1 MHFCV
6 CGRHTEDERQTLG
19 YLKLKIWTIF
29 ISKQITG
36 NDAHADVYIPACKGL
51 SYIPKRELFYLLL
64 LGGSP
69 EPQFGS
75 TVRSSRFFVREQL
88 INHHIDMRTTLTT
101 LIIILASFL
110 WGNAQT
116 YTLEDKWVDCGNKAQ
131 LLDPYYSPGVTF
143 TWDGPVK
150 DGKANGYG
158 VATKYMNG
166 KFESK
171 YEGYYKNG
179 IREGKGTFTHMDGSV
194 KTGNFVNGQLNGKGS
209 CKDQDGN
216 TYEGDFLNYRMHGN
230 GTLTLGNGTTFVG
243 FMVSDAPYTGK
254 LTYYTGDVVYLQGGE
269 PVNRI
274 NEKKSGYSPKIG
286 QQVREYF
293 DENWNRCEPKQ
304 AAYYRL
310 ITYSAP
316 NKPKGI
322 VKDYYISGELQSD
335 QYPIFID
342 YDDEGKTFLEGKQTF
357 YHKNGKVAK
366 VTYFNNNKPNGPVTE
381 YYPDG
386 AIASE
391 SFFNMGVP
399 DGDMIRYYPDGK
411 YATVA
416 KYENG
421 YLHNNKYLQIT
432 EDQMVFLVYNE
443 DFDRNREAWEFKGQP
458 GIVQV
463 NDAETITMQAN
474 PERTISG
481 GIYTGFAPMSD
492 NIISVVTNQRNPG
505 QGIVTLLFGFK
516 DWDNLCAFSIA
527 GDSYSFTYK
536 KNGVVV
542 QSDDWK
548 KSTAITPDVNTLTV
562 VNNGDKIIM
571 LVNDTPLV
579 ETGRIYYDGSFLGVS
594 LYNASE
600 QPIVMDAAQLAVQ
613 EVVDPR
619 NIAQEYLPDEKTD
632 PDAWKGNG
640 SGFFLN
646 PNGYI
651 ATNYH
656 VVDGTTALQANF
668 TRNGKTESYPATV
681 VVTDPQN
688 DLAIIKIDDKSFK
701 GDGNL
706 PYGLMTRTKDTGS
719 EVFAMGYP
727 MADVMG
733 SEVKFTDG
741 KISSKSGIGGDVRVY
756 QISVPIQPGN
766 SGGPLFDMGGNV
778 VGITS
783 SGLNREYFKS
793 ENVNYAIKA
802 SYLKNLMEACPEE
815 IVLEEKVEVPNTS
828 SSLTDRIKQYEGYVV
843 LILTK

>member
-1 MHFCV
+1 M
-6 CGRHTEDERQTLG
+6 
-19 YLKLKIWTIF
+19 K
-29 ISKQITG
+29 
-36 NDAHADVYIPACKGL
+36 
-51 SYIPKRELFYLLL
+51 
-64 LGGSP
+64 
-69 EPQFGS
+69 
-75 TVRSSRFFVREQL
+75 
-88 INHHIDMRTTLTT
+88 TTLTT
-101 LIIILASFL
+101 LILILVSFL
-110 WGNAQT
+110 CGNAQT
-116 YTLEDKWVDCGNKAQ
+116 YTLEDRWVDCGNNTQ

-143 TWDGPVK
+143 TWTGSSK
-150 DGKANGYG
+150 GGKANGQG
-158 VATKYMNG
+158 VATKYVNG

-171 YEGYYKNG
+171 YEGTYRNG

-194 KTGNFVNGQLNGKGS
+194 KTGTFVNGQLTGKGTVN
-209 CKDQDGN
+209 DENGN
-216 TYEGDFLNYRMHGN
+216 SYEGDFINYRMHGN
-230 GTLTLGNGTTFVG
+230 GTLRWGNGSIFVG
-243 FMVSDAPYTGK
+243 NMVNDAPYTGK
-254 LTYYTGDVVYLQGGE
+254 YTSYTGEVTYIQRGE
-269 PVNRI
+269 PV
-274 NEKKSGYSPKIG
+274 EHLSESKSMYSPKIG

-293 DENWNRCEPKQ
+293 DENWNRCAPKQ

-316 NKPKGI
+316 NKPKGV
-322 VKDYYISGELQSD
+322 VKDYYISGELQSE
-335 QYPIFID
+335 QYPIFVD
-342 YDDEGKTFLEGKQTF
+342 YDDEDKTFLEGKQTF
-357 YHKNGKVAK
+357 YHKNGKVAS
-366 VTYFNNNKPNGPVTE
+366 VRYYYNNQPNGPQTD

-386 AIASE
+386 VVSSE
-391 SFFNMGVP
+391 SFWNMGVP
-399 DGDMIRYYPDGK
+399 NGDMIQYHPDGK

-416 KYENG
+416 KYDNG
-421 YLHNNKYLQIT
+421 LLHNNKYLQIT

-443 DFDRNREAWEFKGQP
+443 DFARNHEAWEFQGQP

-463 NDAETITMQAN
+463 NDAESISMQAN

-492 NIISVVTNQRNPG
+492 NIISVMTNQRNPG
-505 QGIVTLLFGFK
+505 QGVVTFLFGFK

-527 GDSYSFTYK
+527 GDSYNFTYK

-542 QSDDWK
+542 QNDEWK
-548 KSTAITPDVNTLTV
+548 KSTAIKPDVNNLMV
-562 VNNGDKIIM
+562 VNKGDKITM
-571 LVNDTPLV
+571 YVNDEPLV
-579 ETGRIYYDGSFLGVS
+579 QTGRIYYDGSLCGLS
-594 LYNASE
+594 LYNGSE
-600 QPIVMDAAQLAVQ
+600 QPIVIDVAQLAVQ

-619 NIAQEYLPDEKTD
+619 NIAQEYLPTD
-632 PDAWKGNG
+632 KRDPNAWKGNG
-640 SGFFLN
+640 SGFFIN
-646 PNGYI
+646 SNGYI

-656 VVDGTTALQANF
+656 VVEGTTTLQANF
-668 TRNGKTESYPATV
+668 TRNGKTESYPASI

-688 DLAIIKIDDKSFK
+688 DLAIIKIDDKSFS
-701 GDGNL
+701 GSAPL

-766 SGGPLFDMGGNV
+766 SGGPLFDMDGNV

-783 SGLNREYFKS
+783 SGLNRDYFKS

-815 IVLEEKVEVPNTS
+815 IILEEKADIHAS
-828 SSLTDRIKQYEGYVV
+828 SATLTERIKRYEGYVV

>member
-1 MHFCV
+1 M
-6 CGRHTEDERQTLG
+6 
-19 YLKLKIWTIF
+19 K
-29 ISKQITG
+29 
-36 NDAHADVYIPACKGL
+36 
-51 SYIPKRELFYLLL
+51 
-64 LGGSP
+64 
-69 EPQFGS
+69 
-75 TVRSSRFFVREQL
+75 
-88 INHHIDMRTTLTT
+88 TTLTT
-101 LIIILASFL
+101 LILIFTSFL

-116 YTLEDKWVDCGNKAQ
+116 YTLEDKWVDCGNNAQ
-131 LLDPYYSPGVTF
+131 LLDPYYSQGVTF
-143 TWDGPVK
+143 TWTGSSK
-150 DGKANGYG
+150 GGKANGQG
-158 VATKYMNG
+158 VATKFVNG

-171 YEGYYKNG
+171 YEGTYRNG
-179 IREGKGTFTHMDGSV
+179 VREGKGTFTHMDGSV
-194 KTGNFVNGQLNGKGS
+194 KSGNFTNGQLTGKGIAR
-209 CKDQDGN
+209 DENGN
-216 TYEGDFLNYRMHGN
+216 SYEGEFLNYRMHGN
-230 GTLTLGNGTTFVG
+230 GTFRWGNGSTFVG
-243 FMVSDAPYTGK
+243 YMVDDAPYTGRFTSYAGEV
-254 LTYYTGDVVYLQGGE
+254 TYIQKGQ
-269 PVNRI
+269 PVERI
-274 NEKKSGYSPKIG
+274 TEIQSGYSPKIG
-286 QQVREYF
+286 PQVREYF
-293 DENWNRCEPKQ
+293 DEKWNRCNPKQ

-316 NKPKGI
+316 NKPNGV
-322 VKDYYISGELQSD
+322 VKDYYISGELQSE

-357 YHKNGKVAK
+357 YHKNGKVAS
-366 VTYFNNNKPNGPVTE
+366 VRYYYNNQPNGPQTD

-386 AIASE
+386 AVASE
-391 SFFNMGVP
+391 SFWNMGVP
-399 DGDMIRYYPDGK
+399 NGDMIQYHPNGK

-416 KYENG
+416 KYDNG
-421 YLHNNKYLQIT
+421 LLHNNKYLQIT

-443 DFDRNREAWEFKGQP
+443 DFARNHEAWEFQGQP

-463 NDAETITMQAN
+463 NDAESISMQAN

-492 NIISVVTNQRNPG
+492 NIISVMTNQRNPG
-505 QGIVTLLFGFK
+505 QGVVTLLFGFK

-527 GDSYSFTYK
+527 GDSYNFTYK
-536 KNGVVV
+536 KNGVIV
-542 QSDDWK
+542 QNDEWK
-548 KSTAITPDVNTLTV
+548 KSTAIKPDVNKLMV
-562 VNNGDKIIM
+562 VNNGDKITM
-571 LVNDTPLV
+571 YVNDEPLV
-579 ETGRIYYDGSFLGVS
+579 QTGRIYYDGSLCGLS
-594 LYNASE
+594 LYNGSE
-600 QPIVMDAAQLAVQ
+600 QPIVIDAAQLAVQ

-619 NIAQEYLPDEKTD
+619 NIAQEYLPTD
-632 PDAWKGNG
+632 KRNPDAWKGNG

-646 PNGYI
+646 SNGYI

-656 VVDGTTALQANF
+656 VVEGTTALQANF
-668 TRNGKTESYPATV
+668 TRNGKTESYPASV

-688 DLAIIKIDDKSFK
+688 DLAIIKIDVKSFS
-701 GDGNL
+701 GSAPL

-766 SGGPLFDMGGNV
+766 SGGPLFDMDGNV

-783 SGLNREYFKS
+783 SGLNRDYFKS

-815 IVLEEKVEVPNTS
+815 IIIEEKADIHTS
-828 SSLTDRIKQYEGYVV
+828 SATLTERIKQYEGYVV

>member
-1 MHFCV
+1 
-6 CGRHTEDERQTLG
+6 
-19 YLKLKIWTIF
+19 
-29 ISKQITG
+29 
-36 NDAHADVYIPACKGL
+36 
-51 SYIPKRELFYLLL
+51 
-64 LGGSP
+64 
-69 EPQFGS
+69 
-75 TVRSSRFFVREQL
+75 
-88 INHHIDMRTTLTT
+88 MRMTLT
-101 LIIILASFL
+101 LILILTSIL
-110 WGNAQT
+110 WGKAQT
-116 YTLEDKWVDCGNKAQ
+116 YTLEDKWVDCGNNAQ
-131 LLDPYYSPGVTF
+131 LLDPYYSSGVTF
-143 TWDGPVK
+143 TWSGSTK
-150 DGKANGYG
+150 GGKANGQG
-158 VATKYMNG
+158 VATKYVNG

-171 YEGYYKNG
+171 YEGMYRNG

-194 KTGNFVNGQLNGKGS
+194 KTGIFINGQLMGKGTAS
-209 CKDQDGN
+209 DGN
-216 TYEGDFLNYRMHGN
+216 GNSYEGDFLNYRMHGN
-230 GTLTLGNGTTFVG
+230 GILRWGNGSTFAG
-243 FMVSDAPYTGK
+243 YMVNDAPYTGK
-254 LTYYTGDVVYLQGGE
+254 FTSYTGDVTYIQKGQ
-269 PVNRI
+269 PVERI
-274 NEKKSGYSPKIG
+274 TETKSGYSPKIG

-293 DENWNRCEPKQ
+293 DEHWNRCAPKQ

-316 NKPKGI
+316 NKPKGV
-322 VKDYYISGELQSD
+322 VKDYYISGELQSE

-342 YDDEGKTFLEGKQTF
+342 YDDEGKTFLEGIQKF
-357 YHKNGKVAK
+357 YHKNGSVSGVK
-366 VTYFNNNKPNGPVTE
+366 YYYNNLPNGPQTE

-386 AIASE
+386 KVESE
-391 SFFNMGVP
+391 SFWVMGVP
-399 DGDMIRYYPDGK
+399 NGDMIQYYPDGNF
-411 YATVA
+411 ATVA

-421 YLHNNKYLQIT
+421 KLHNNKYLHIT

-443 DFDRNREAWEFKGQP
+443 DFERNREAWEFQGQP

-463 NDAETITMQAN
+463 NDAESISIQAN
-474 PERTISG
+474 PERQVSG

-492 NIISVVTNQRNPG
+492 NIISVLTNQRNPG
-505 QGIVTLLFGFK
+505 QGIVTLLFGYK

-527 GDSYSFTYK
+527 GDQYSFTYK

-542 QSDDWK
+542 QNDDWK
-548 KSTAITPDVNTLTV
+548 KSPAIKPDVNKLTI
-562 VNNGDKIIM
+562 VNNGDKITM
-571 LVNDTPLV
+571 YVNDEPLV
-579 ETGRIYYDGSFLGVS
+579 QAGRIYYDGSLCGIS
-594 LYNASE
+594 LYNGSE
-600 QPIVMDAAQLAVQ
+600 IPIVIDATQLAVQ

-619 NIAQEYLPDEKTD
+619 NIAQEYLPEDRSSSD
-632 PDAWKGNG
+632 GWKGNG

-646 PNGYI
+646 SKGYI

-656 VVDGTTALQANF
+656 VVEGTTALQANF

-688 DLAIIKIDDKSFK
+688 DLAIIKIDEKSF
-701 GDGNL
+701 GDNDAL

-783 SGLNREYFKS
+783 SGLNRDYFKS

-815 IVLEEKVEVPNTS
+815 IILEERVETQVS
-828 SSLTDRIKQYEGYVV
+828 SATLTDRIKQYEGYVV

>member
-1 MHFCV
+1 
-6 CGRHTEDERQTLG
+6 
-19 YLKLKIWTIF
+19 
-29 ISKQITG
+29 
-36 NDAHADVYIPACKGL
+36 
-51 SYIPKRELFYLLL
+51 
-64 LGGSP
+64 
-69 EPQFGS
+69 
-75 TVRSSRFFVREQL
+75 
-88 INHHIDMRTTLTT
+88 MRTTLTT
-101 LIIILASFL
+101 LILLIISFL

-116 YTLEDKWVDCGNKAQ
+116 YTLEDQWVDCGNNAQ
-131 LLDPYYSPGVTF
+131 LLDPYFSPGVTF
-143 TWDGPVK
+143 TWTGSAK
-150 DGKANGYG
+150 NGKANGQG
-158 VATKYMNG
+158 IATKYVNG

-171 YEGYYKNG
+171 YEGSYKNG
-179 IREGKGTFTHMDGSV
+179 VREGRGTFTHMDGSV
-194 KTGNFVNGQLNGKGS
+194 KTGTFVNGQLTGKGTLN
-209 CKDQDGN
+209 DGNGN
-216 TYEGDFLNYRMHGN
+216 TYEGEFINYRCHGN
-230 GTLTLGNGTTFVG
+230 GTLKWGNGATFVG
-243 FMVSDAPYTGK
+243 FMVNDSPYTGK
-254 LTYYTGDVVYLQGGE
+254 YTSYTGDVTYIQQGQ
-269 PVNRI
+269 PVEHITER
-274 NEKKSGYSPKIG
+274 KSSYSPKIG

-293 DENWNRCEPKQ
+293 DENWKRCEPRQ

-316 NKPKGI
+316 NKPKGV
-322 VKDYYISGELQSD
+322 VKDYYISGELQSE

-342 YDDEGKTFLEGKQTF
+342 YDDEGKTFHEGTQVL
-357 YHKNGKVAK
+357 YHKNGKISEK
-366 VTYFNNNKPNGPVTE
+366 SYYYNNLPNGPITY

-386 AIASE
+386 NIKSE
-391 SFFNMGVP
+391 AFFVMGVP
-399 DGDMIRYYPDGK
+399 NGDMIQYYPDGK
-411 YATVA
+411 YASVA

-421 YLHNNKYLQIT
+421 QLHNNKYLQLT

-443 DFDRNREAWEFKGQP
+443 DFVRNREAWEFQGQP

-463 NDAETITMQAN
+463 NDAESISIQAN
-474 PERTISG
+474 PERTVSG

-492 NIISVVTNQRNPG
+492 NIISVLTNQRNPG

-527 GDSYSFTYK
+527 GDQYSFTYK

-548 KSTAITPDVNTLTV
+548 KSSAIKPDVNELSV
-562 VNNGDKIIM
+562 VNNGDKIT
-571 LVNDTPLV
+571 LYVNDEPLV
-579 ETGRIYYDGSFLGVS
+579 QTGRIYYDGSLCGVS
-594 LYNASE
+594 LYNGSGM
-600 QPIVMDAAQLAVQ
+600 PIVIDAARLTVQ

-619 NIAQEYLPDEKTD
+619 NIAQEYLPEEKSD

-656 VVDGTTALQANF
+656 VVEGTTALQANF

-701 GDGNL
+701 GEGTL

-719 EVFAMGYP
+719 EVFAMGFP
-727 MADVMG
+727 IADVMG

-783 SGLNREYFKS
+783 SGLNRDYFKS

-815 IVLEEKVEVPNTS
+815 IVLEEKAETPVS
-828 SSLTDRIKQYEGYVV
+828 SMSLTDRIKQYEGFVV

>member
-1 MHFCV
+1 M
-6 CGRHTEDERQTLG
+6 
-19 YLKLKIWTIF
+19 K
-29 ISKQITG
+29 
-36 NDAHADVYIPACKGL
+36 
-51 SYIPKRELFYLLL
+51 
-64 LGGSP
+64 
-69 EPQFGS
+69 
-75 TVRSSRFFVREQL
+75 
-88 INHHIDMRTTLTT
+88 TT
-101 LIIILASFL
+101 LITLILILVSFL

-116 YTLEDKWVDCGNKAQ
+116 YTLEDRWVDCGNNTQ

-143 TWDGPVK
+143 TWTGSSK
-150 DGKANGYG
+150 GGKANGHG
-158 VATKYMNG
+158 GATKYMNG
-166 KFESK
+166 KFESM
-171 YEGYYKNG
+171 YEGTYRNG

-194 KTGNFVNGQLNGKGS
+194 KTGTFVNGQLTGKGTV
-209 CKDQDGN
+209 KDENGN
-216 TYEGDFLNYRMHGN
+216 SYEGDFINYRMHGN
-230 GTLTLGNGTTFVG
+230 GTLRWGNGSIFVG
-243 FMVSDAPYTGK
+243 NMVNDAPYTGK
-254 LTYYTGDVVYLQGGE
+254 YTSYTGEVTYIQRGE
-269 PVNRI
+269 PV
-274 NEKKSGYSPKIG
+274 EHLSESKSMYSPKIG

-293 DENWNRCEPKQ
+293 DENWNRCAPKQ

-316 NKPKGI
+316 NKPKGV
-322 VKDYYISGELQSD
+322 VKDYYISGELQSE
-335 QYPIFID
+335 QYPIFVD
-342 YDDEGKTFLEGKQTF
+342 YDDEDKTFLEGKQTF
-357 YHKNGKVAK
+357 YHKNGKVAS
-366 VTYFNNNKPNGPVTE
+366 VRYYYNNQPNGPQTD

-386 AIASE
+386 VVSSE
-391 SFFNMGVP
+391 SFWNMGVP
-399 DGDMIRYYPDGK
+399 NGDMIQYHPDGK

-416 KYENG
+416 KYDNG
-421 YLHNNKYLQIT
+421 LLHNNKYLQIT

-443 DFDRNREAWEFKGQP
+443 DFARNHEAWEFQGQP

-463 NDAETITMQAN
+463 NDAESISMQAN

-492 NIISVVTNQRNPG
+492 NIISVMTNQRNPG
-505 QGIVTLLFGFK
+505 QGVVTFLFGFK

-527 GDSYSFTYK
+527 GDSYNFTYK

-542 QSDDWK
+542 QNDEWK
-548 KSTAITPDVNTLTV
+548 KSTAIKPDVNNLMV
-562 VNNGDKIIM
+562 VNKGDKITM
-571 LVNDTPLV
+571 YVNDEPLV
-579 ETGRIYYDGSFLGVS
+579 QTGRIYYDGSLCGLS
-594 LYNASE
+594 LYNGSE
-600 QPIVMDAAQLAVQ
+600 QPIVIDVAQLAVQ

-619 NIAQEYLPDEKTD
+619 NIAQEYLPTD
-632 PDAWKGNG
+632 KRDPNAWKGNG
-640 SGFFLN
+640 SGFFIN
-646 PNGYI
+646 SNGYI

-656 VVDGTTALQANF
+656 VVEGTTTLQANF
-668 TRNGKTESYPATV
+668 TRNGKTESYPASI

-688 DLAIIKIDDKSFK
+688 DLAIIKIDDKSFS
-701 GDGNL
+701 GSAPL

-766 SGGPLFDMGGNV
+766 SGGPLFDMDGNV

-783 SGLNREYFKS
+783 SGLNRDYFKS

-815 IVLEEKVEVPNTS
+815 IILEEKADIHAS
-828 SSLTDRIKQYEGYVV
+828 SATLTERIKQYEGYVV

>member
-1 MHFCV
+1 
-6 CGRHTEDERQTLG
+6 
-19 YLKLKIWTIF
+19 
-29 ISKQITG
+29 
-36 NDAHADVYIPACKGL
+36 
-51 SYIPKRELFYLLL
+51 
-64 LGGSP
+64 
-69 EPQFGS
+69 
-75 TVRSSRFFVREQL
+75 
-88 INHHIDMRTTLTT
+88 MRTTLTT
-101 LIIILASFL
+101 LILLLSSFL
-110 WGNAQT
+110 CGNAQT
-116 YTLEDKWVDCGNKAQ
+116 YTLEDKWVDCGNNTQ

-143 TWDGPVK
+143 TWTGSSK
-150 DGKANGYG
+150 GGKANGQG
-158 VATKYMNG
+158 IATKYVNG

-171 YEGYYKNG
+171 YEGTYRNG
-179 IREGKGTFTHMDGSV
+179 IREGKGIFTHKDGSV
-194 KTGNFVNGQLNGKGS
+194 KTGTFVNGQLTGKGTV
-209 CKDQDGN
+209 KDENGN
-216 TYEGDFLNYRMHGN
+216 SSEGDLINYRMHGN
-230 GTLTLGNGTTFVG
+230 GTLRWGNGSTFVG
-243 FMVSDAPYTGK
+243 YMVNDAPYTGK
-254 LTYYTGDVVYLQGGE
+254 YTSYSGEVTYIQDGE
-269 PVNRI
+269 PVERI
-274 NEKKSGYSPKIG
+274 TESKSGYSPKIG

-293 DENWNRCEPKQ
+293 DEKWNRCEPKQ
-304 AAYYRL
+304 ASYYRL

-316 NKPKGI
+316 NKPNGV
-322 VKDYYISGELQSD
+322 VKDYYISGELQSE

-342 YDDEGKTFLEGKQTF
+342 YDDEGKTFMEGTQTF

-366 VTYFNNNKPNGPVTE
+366 TAYFYNNLPNGPITE

-386 AIASE
+386 AVASE
-391 SFFNMGVP
+391 AFFTMGIP
-399 DGDMIRYYPDGK
+399 NGDLIQYYPNGK
-411 YATVA
+411 YAIVA

-421 YLHNNKYLQIT
+421 QLHNNKYLQIT

-443 DFDRNREAWEFKGQP
+443 DFARNHDAWEFKGQP

-463 NDAETITMQAN
+463 NDAESISMQAN

-481 GIYTGFAPMSD
+481 GIYTGFAPMSE
-492 NIISVVTNQRNPG
+492 NIISVLTNQRNPG
-505 QGIVTLLFGFK
+505 QGVVTLLFGFK

-542 QSDDWK
+542 QNDEWK
-548 KSTAITPDVNTLTV
+548 KSSAINPDVNKLMV
-562 VNNGDKIIM
+562 VNSGDKITM
-571 LVNDTPLV
+571 YVNDVPLV

-600 QPIVMDAAQLAVQ
+600 QPIVIDAAQLSVQ
-613 EVVDPR
+613 ELVDPH
-619 NIAQEYLPDEKTD
+619 NIAQEYLPEEKTD

-668 TRNGKTESYPATV
+668 TRNGKTESYPASV

-688 DLAIIKIDDKSFK
+688 DLAIIKIDDKSFN
-701 GDGNL
+701 GEGSL

-719 EVFAMGYP
+719 EVFAMGFP
-727 MADVMG
+727 IADVMG

-783 SGLNREYFKS
+783 SGLNRDYFKS

-815 IVLEEKVEVPNTS
+815 IILEEKAETPAATT
-828 SSLTDRIKQYEGYVV
+828 SLTDRIKQYEGFVV

>member
-1 MHFCV
+1 M
-6 CGRHTEDERQTLG
+6 RKTILS
-19 YLKLKIWTIF
+19 LIWLVT
-29 ISKQITG
+29 
-36 NDAHADVYIPACKGL
+36 
-51 SYIPKRELFYLLL
+51 
-64 LGGSP
+64 
-69 EPQFGS
+69 
-75 TVRSSRFFVREQL
+75 
-88 INHHIDMRTTLTT
+88 
-101 LIIILASFL
+101 SFL
-110 WGNAQT
+110 WCSGRV
-116 YTLEDKWVDCGNKAQ
+116 YTLEDKWVDCGNGVE
-131 LLDPYYSPGVTF
+131 LLDPYYSPGVSF
-143 TWDGPVK
+143 TWTGSSK
-150 DGKANGYG
+150 GGKANGQG

-171 YEGYYKNG
+171 YEGTYRNG

-194 KTGNFVNGQLNGKGS
+194 KTGTFVNGQLTGKGTA
-209 CKDQDGN
+209 KDESGN
-216 TYEGDFLNYRMHGN
+216 SYEGEFINYRMHGN
-230 GTLTLGNGTTFVG
+230 GTVTWGNGSKFVG
-243 FMVSDAPYTGK
+243 FMVNDAPYTGK
-254 LTYYTGDVVYLQGGE
+254 FTSYLGDEIYILKGE
-269 PVNRI
+269 PVERLA
-274 NEKKSGYSPKIG
+274 ETKSGYSPKIG

-293 DENWNRCEPKQ
+293 DEKWNRCDPKQ

-316 NKPKGI
+316 NKPNGV
-322 VKDYYISGELQSD
+322 VKDYYISGELQSE
-335 QYPIFID
+335 QYPVFIA

-357 YHKNGKVAK
+357 YHKNGKVEGEK
-366 VTYFNNNKPNGPVTE
+366 YYYNNLPNGPATQ

-386 AIASE
+386 SVAAE
-391 SFFNMGVP
+391 YSFTMGVP
-399 DGDMIRYYPDGK
+399 DGDMIQYYPDGK
-411 YATVA
+411 YATIA

-421 YLHNNKYLQIT
+421 RLHNNKYLQLT
-432 EDQMVFLVYNE
+432 EDQMVFLVYDE
-443 DFDRNREAWEFKGQP
+443 DFERNRETWEFQGQP

-463 NDAETITMQAN
+463 NDSQSISMQAN

-516 DWDNLCAFSIA
+516 DWDNLCALSIA
-527 GDSYSFTYK
+527 GDQYSFTYK

-542 QSDDWK
+542 QNDDWK
-548 KSTAITPDVNTLTV
+548 RSAAIKPDVNKLVV
-562 VNNGDKIIM
+562 VNNGDKITM
-571 LVNDTPLV
+571 YVNDEPIV
-579 ETGRIYYDGSFLGVS
+579 QTGRIYYDGSLCGVS
-594 LYNASE
+594 LYNATSE
-600 QPIVMDAAQLAVQ
+600 PIVIDAAQLTVQ
-613 EVVDPR
+613 ELVDPQ
-619 NIAQEYLPDEKTD
+619 NVSPEYLPESKGD
-632 PDAWKGNG
+632 PDGWKGNG
-640 SGFFLN
+640 SGFFLS
-646 PNGYI
+646 PQGYI

-688 DLAIIKIDDKSFK
+688 DLAIIKIDDKSFSAT
-701 GDGNL
+701 GPL

-727 MADVMG
+727 MASVMG

-783 SGLNREYFKS
+783 SGLNRDYFKS

-802 SYLKNLMEACPEE
+802 SYLKNLMEACPQE
-815 IVLEEKVEVPNTS
+815 IILEEKVETPASAT
-828 SSLTDRIKQYEGYVV
+828 SLTDKIKQYEGFVV

>member
-1 MHFCV
+1 M
-6 CGRHTEDERQTLG
+6 
-19 YLKLKIWTIF
+19 K
-29 ISKQITG
+29 
-36 NDAHADVYIPACKGL
+36 
-51 SYIPKRELFYLLL
+51 
-64 LGGSP
+64 
-69 EPQFGS
+69 
-75 TVRSSRFFVREQL
+75 
-88 INHHIDMRTTLTT
+88 TT
-101 LIIILASFL
+101 LITLILILVSFL
-110 WGNAQT
+110 WGKAQT
-116 YTLEDKWVDCGNKAQ
+116 YTLEDRWVDCGNNTQ

-143 TWDGPVK
+143 TWTGSSK
-150 DGKANGYG
+150 GGKANGQG
-158 VATKYMNG
+158 VATKYVNG

-171 YEGYYKNG
+171 YEGTYRNG

-194 KTGNFVNGQLNGKGS
+194 KTGTFVNGQLTGKGTV
-209 CKDQDGN
+209 KDENGN
-216 TYEGDFLNYRMHGN
+216 SYEGDFINYRMHGN
-230 GTLTLGNGTTFVG
+230 GTLRWGNGSTFVG
-243 FMVSDAPYTGK
+243 NMVNDAPYTGK
-254 LTYYTGDVVYLQGGE
+254 YTSYTGEVTYIQRGE
-269 PVNRI
+269 PVEHLSESR
-274 NEKKSGYSPKIG
+274 SMYSPKIG

-293 DENWNRCEPKQ
+293 DENWNRCAPKQ

-316 NKPKGI
+316 NKPKGV
-322 VKDYYISGELQSD
+322 VKDYYISGELQSE
-335 QYPIFID
+335 QYPIFVD
-342 YDDEGKTFLEGKQTF
+342 YDDEGKNFLEGKQTF
-357 YHKNGKVAK
+357 YHKNGKVAS
-366 VTYFNNNKPNGPVTE
+366 VRYYYNNQPNGPQTD

-386 AIASE
+386 VVSSE
-391 SFFNMGVP
+391 SFWNMGVP
-399 DGDMIRYYPDGK
+399 NGDMIQYHPDGK

-416 KYENG
+416 KYDNG
-421 YLHNNKYLQIT
+421 LLHNNKYLQIT

-443 DFDRNREAWEFKGQP
+443 DFARNHEAWEFQGQP

-463 NDAETITMQAN
+463 NDAESISMQAN

-492 NIISVVTNQRNPG
+492 NIISVMTNQRNPG
-505 QGIVTLLFGFK
+505 QGVVTFLFGFK

-527 GDSYSFTYK
+527 GDSYNFTYK

-542 QSDDWK
+542 QNDEWK
-548 KSTAITPDVNTLTV
+548 KSTAIKPDVNNLMV
-562 VNNGDKIIM
+562 VNKGDKITM
-571 LVNDTPLV
+571 YVNDEPLV
-579 ETGRIYYDGSFLGVS
+579 QTGRIYYDGSLCGLS
-594 LYNASE
+594 LYNGSE
-600 QPIVMDAAQLAVQ
+600 QPIVIDVAQLAVR

-619 NIAQEYLPDEKTD
+619 NIAQEYLPTDKRD

-640 SGFFLN
+640 SGFFIN
-646 PNGYI
+646 SNGYI

-656 VVDGTTALQANF
+656 VVEGTTTLQANF
-668 TRNGKTESYPATV
+668 TRNGKTESYPASI

-688 DLAIIKIDDKSFK
+688 DLAIIKIDDKSFS
-701 GDGNL
+701 GSAPL

-766 SGGPLFDMGGNV
+766 SGGPLFDMDGNV

-783 SGLNREYFKS
+783 SGLNRDYFKS

-815 IVLEEKVEVPNTS
+815 IILEEKADIHAS
-828 SSLTDRIKQYEGYVV
+828 SATLTERIKRYEGYVV

>member
-1 MHFCV
+1 
-6 CGRHTEDERQTLG
+6 
-19 YLKLKIWTIF
+19 
-29 ISKQITG
+29 
-36 NDAHADVYIPACKGL
+36 
-51 SYIPKRELFYLLL
+51 
-64 LGGSP
+64 
-69 EPQFGS
+69 
-75 TVRSSRFFVREQL
+75 
-88 INHHIDMRTTLTT
+88 MRTTLTT
-101 LIIILASFL
+101 LILILTSFL
-110 WGNAQT
+110 WGQAQT
-116 YTLEDKWVDCGNKAQ
+116 YTLVDKWVDCGNSTQ
-131 LLDPYYSPGVTF
+131 LLDPYYSSGVTF
-143 TWDGPVK
+143 TWSGSSK
-150 DGKANGYG
+150 GGKANGQG
-158 VATKYMNG
+158 VATKYKNG

-171 YEGYYKNG
+171 YEGTYRNG

-194 KTGNFVNGQLNGKGS
+194 KTGMFVNGQLTGKGTAH
-209 CKDQDGN
+209 DGN
-216 TYEGDFLNYRMHGN
+216 GNSYEGEFLNYRMHGN
-230 GTLTLGNGTTFVG
+230 GTLRWGNGSTFVG
-243 FMVSDAPYTGK
+243 YMVDDAPYTGK
-254 LTYYTGDVVYLQGGE
+254 FTSYTGEVSYIQKGQ
-269 PVNRI
+269 PVERI
-274 NEKKSGYSPKIG
+274 SETKSGYSPKIG

-293 DENWNRCEPKQ
+293 DEHWNRCDPKQ

-316 NKPKGI
+316 NKPKGV
-322 VKDYYISGELQSD
+322 VKDYYISGELQSE

-357 YHKNGKVAK
+357 YHKNGKVSGEK
-366 VTYFNNNKPNGPVTE
+366 YFYNNQPNGPQTE

-386 AIASE
+386 KIASE
-391 SFFNMGVP
+391 SFWVMGVP
-399 DGDMIRYYPDGK
+399 NGDVIQYYPDGK

-421 YLHNNKYLQIT
+421 QLHNNKYLQIT

-443 DFDRNREAWEFKGQP
+443 DFARNREAWEFQGQP

-463 NDAETITMQAN
+463 NDAESISMQAN
-474 PERTISG
+474 PERTVSG

-492 NIISVVTNQRNPG
+492 NIISVLTNQRNPG

-527 GDSYSFTYK
+527 GDEYSFTYK

-542 QSDDWK
+542 QNDKWA
-548 KSTAITPDVNTLTV
+548 KSSAIKPDLNKLTV
-562 VNNGDKIIM
+562 VNNGDKITM
-571 LVNDTPLV
+571 YVNDEPLV
-579 ETGRIYYDGSFLGVS
+579 QTGRIYYDGSLCGIS
-594 LYNASE
+594 LYNGSS
-600 QPIVMDAAQLAVQ
+600 QPIVIDAAQLAVQ

-619 NIAQEYLPDEKTD
+619 NIAQEYLPSENRD

-646 PNGYI
+646 PQGYI

-656 VVDGTTALQANF
+656 VVEGSTALQANF

-688 DLAIIKIDDKSFK
+688 DLAIIKIDDSSFN
-701 GDGNL
+701 GNATL

-727 MADVMG
+727 MADVLG

-783 SGLNREYFKS
+783 SGLNRDYFKS

-802 SYLKNLMEACPEE
+802 SYLKNLMEACPDE
-815 IVLEEKVEVPNTS
+815 IVLEEKVETPVS
-828 SSLTDRIKQYEGYVV
+828 SMSLTDRIKQYEGFVV

>member
-1 MHFCV
+1 
-6 CGRHTEDERQTLG
+6 
-19 YLKLKIWTIF
+19 
-29 ISKQITG
+29 
-36 NDAHADVYIPACKGL
+36 
-51 SYIPKRELFYLLL
+51 
-64 LGGSP
+64 
-69 EPQFGS
+69 
-75 TVRSSRFFVREQL
+75 
-88 INHHIDMRTTLTT
+88 MRTTLTT
-101 LIIILASFL
+101 LLLILTSFL
-110 WGNAQT
+110 WGQAKT
-116 YTLEDKWVDCGNKAQ
+116 YTLEDKWVDCGNNAQ

-143 TWDGPVK
+143 TWTGSSK
-150 DGKANGYG
+150 GGKANGQG
-158 VATKYMNG
+158 VATKYVNG

-171 YEGYYKNG
+171 YEGTYHNG

-194 KTGNFVNGQLNGKGS
+194 KTGTFVNGQLTGKGTAR
-209 CKDQDGN
+209 DENGN
-216 TYEGDFLNYRMHGN
+216 SYEGDFLNYRMHGN
-230 GTLTLGNGTTFVG
+230 GTVRWRNGSTFVG
-243 FMVSDAPYTGK
+243 YMVDDAPYTGK
-254 LTYYTGDVVYLQGGE
+254 FTSYTGEISYIQKGQ
-269 PVNRI
+269 PVERI
-274 NEKKSGYSPKIG
+274 TETKSGYSPKIG

-293 DENWNRCEPKQ
+293 DEHWNRCDPKQ

-316 NKPKGI
+316 NKPKGV
-322 VKDYYISGELQSD
+322 VKDYYIGGELQSE

-357 YHKNGKVAK
+357 YHKNGKVSGVK
-366 VTYFNNNKPNGPVTE
+366 YFYNNQPNGPQTE

-386 AIASE
+386 KVASE
-391 SFFNMGVP
+391 SFWAMGVP
-399 DGDMIRYYPDGK
+399 NGDVIQYYPDGK

-421 YLHNNKYLQIT
+421 QLHNNKYLQIT

-443 DFDRNREAWEFKGQP
+443 DFMRNREAWEFQGQP

-463 NDAETITMQAN
+463 NDAESISMQAN
-474 PERTISG
+474 PERTVSG

-492 NIISVVTNQRNPG
+492 NIISVLTNQRNPG

-527 GDSYSFTYK
+527 GDQYSFTYK

-548 KSTAITPDVNTLTV
+548 KSPAIKPDINKLTV
-562 VNNGDKIIM
+562 VNNGDKITM
-571 LVNDTPLV
+571 YVNDEPLV
-579 ETGRIYYDGSFLGVS
+579 QTGRIYYDGSLCGIS
-594 LYNASE
+594 LYNGSGS
-600 QPIVMDAAQLAVQ
+600 PVVIDAAQLAVQ

-619 NIAQEYLPDEKTD
+619 NIAKEYLPSDNSD

-646 PNGYI
+646 PQGYI

-656 VVDGTTALQANF
+656 VVEGTTALQANF

-688 DLAIIKIDDKSFK
+688 DLAIIKIDDNSFN
-701 GDGNL
+701 GDAAL

-733 SEVKFTDG
+733 AEVKFTDG

-783 SGLNREYFKS
+783 SGLNRDYFKS

-802 SYLKNLMEACPEE
+802 SYLKNLMEACPET
-815 IVLEEKVEVPNTS
+815 IVLEEKVETPVTS
-828 SSLTDRIKQYEGYVV
+828 VSLTDRIKQYEGFVV